1 MAGDSVVAVDLSVIL
16 VVVVVAT
23 MPLITTICLV
33 MVTCITILHCDLIY
47 AWTDRKHCH
56 PWTVYS
62 GSLQ

>member
-23 MPLITTICLV
+23 MSLITTICLV

-47 AWTDRKHCH
+47 AWTDCNQFHQL
-56 PWTVYS
+56 TVYS